1 MSIVIEV
8 KAQKDFWDRL
18 CKTRPIRALSEIVW
32 NSFDADSRKVSIF
45 IDKNPLDGIERIR
58 VTDNG
63 TGIALDNEKHLF
75 SSLGGS
81 WKNQTH
87 RTLKEKR
94 ILHGRTG
101 QGRFRAFALGER
113 VTWSTR
119 CESASKFTAYDIF
132 GSSLESGIFRIGDPR
147 ALKKEDTGT
156 DVTIENVT
164 EHAHEL
170 MGTGV
175 RDDLSRIFAP
185 YLIQYRDVIL
195 EFEEKKIDTAAI
207 VDRIYKTKL
216 GPYKLHDGSIVSA
229 ELEIIEWRTINGRAL
244 YLCDENG
251 FALAERAPEIR
262 APGFNFGAYLKS
274 DHFRE
279 LDEGHLIDIDLS
291 EGISV
296 LVANAKDKLSAYFK
310 ARELEKT
317 ASLIRRWK
325 DEKVYPY
332 KEEPKSP
339 IAKNTQ
345 RIFNMCAL
353 TMHEHVSGF
362 EEQDS
367 KSKALSFRLLRE
379 AIEGRPGE
387 VARIFNE
394 VLLLPKKKQ
403 EQLSELLE
411 RTELSSIIDAV
422 KDVDHRISTA
432 QGLRALVCG
441 DDIRNSVKEREH
453 IHQIVERNPWLFGEQ
468 YALGQSESSLTN
480 ALREHLRLLKRSDRI
495 LEPVLKASGQTGRL
509 DIMLAKRVK
518 RSGRDD
524 DEHLVVELKRAN
536 KRLTLSDLNQLTEY
550 ATAVVRDRRFD
561 KTNVQWSFWLVGV
574 EFSPELEETTNS
586 ADRPAGCAHIF
597 KSGRG
602 YIWVKSW
609 AQLTHDA
616 LSRMEF
622 VREKL
627 NIAVTEEE
635 AVEYLNRIYPEFVP
649 ASEEE

>member
-1 MSIVIEV
+1 MPSVVEV

-18 CKTRPIRALSEIVW
+18 CKTKPIRAISELIW
-32 NSFDADSRKVSIF
+32 NSFDADSKTVSVSIDTNAIHG
-45 IDKNPLDGIERIR
+45 IDRIRISDDGDGIPYDE
-58 VTDNG
+58 N
-63 TGIALDNEKHLF
+63 KHLF

-81 WKNQTH
+81 WKNQTN

-119 CESASKFTAYDIF
+119 YEFNSGVSGYEIF
-132 GSSLESGIFRIGDPR
+132 GSSLESGIFRVGDPQSF
-147 ALKKEDTGT
+147 DDSGTGT
-156 DVTIENVT
+156 EVLVENVS
-164 EHAHEL
+164 EQASEL
-170 MGTGV
+170 LGQFAS
-175 RDDLSRIFAP
+175 DSLSRIFAP
-185 YLIQYRDVIL
+185 YLIQYRGVKL
-195 EFEEKKIDTAAI
+195 VFNGQKIDTANL
-207 VDRIYKTKL
+207 VERSSKHNL
-216 GPYKLHDGSIVSA
+216 GPYKLSDGSRISA

-274 DHFRE
+274 KHFSD

-291 EGISV
+291 EGITV
-296 LVANAKDKLSAYFK
+296 LVANAKDKLSEYFK

-325 DEKVYPY
+325 NEDVYPY

-339 IAKNTQ
+339 VAKNTQ

-353 TMHEHVSGF
+353 TLHEHVNGF
-362 EEQDS
+362 EDQDK
-367 KSKALSFRLLRE
+367 KSKALSFRLLKE
-379 AIEGRPGE
+379 AIEGSPGE

-394 VLLLPKKKQ
+394 VLLLPKRKQ
-403 EQLSELLE
+403 EQLSELLDK
-411 RTELSSIIDAV
+411 TELSSIIDAV
-422 KDVDHRISTA
+422 SDINNRINIG

-441 DDIRNSVKEREH
+441 ADIRNSVKERQH

-468 YALGQSESSLTN
+468 FALGQSESSLTN
-480 ALREHLRLLKRSDRI
+480 ALREHLRRMSRSDRV
-495 LEPVLKASGQTGRL
+495 LEPVLKASGQAGRV
-509 DIMLAKRVK
+509 DIMLAKRIK

-536 KRLTLSDLNQLTEY
+536 KILSLKDFNQLLEY
-550 ATAVVRDRRFD
+550 ATAVTRDKRFNKTDVR
-561 KTNVQWSFWLVGV
+561 WSFWLVGV
-574 EFSPELEETTNS
+574 EFSAELEEATNS
-586 ADRPAGCAHIF
+586 ADREPGCVHIF
-597 KSGRG
+597 KDGRG
-602 YIWVKSW
+602 EIWVKTW
-609 AQLTHDA
+609 AQIVHDA
-616 LSRMEF
+616 LSRLEF

-627 NIAVTEEE
+627 NIAVTEED
-635 AVEYLNRIYPEFVP
+635 AIEYLNRIYPDFVP
-649 ASEEE
+649 AFEDA